1 MPESTSFANVS
12 LLITHYNR
20 SASLERL
27 LKAFAGL
34 QCSFGEIIVSD
45 DGSKPEHIEFIKGL
59 LQQYKFT
66 LLTVPKNK
74 GLGNNNNKGH
84 DAVKTPYT
92 LYVQEDFVPKP
103 AFPEHFRDAL
113 DIMEED
119 KSIDIARFY
128 AYYRFPWLK
137 PLKKGFDLMHFK
149 IWYPGHMK
157 FFYYSDHPHLK
168 RRDFLEKFGRYR
180 ENCNSDVTEHSMCIS
195 FVKKKGKGIYYH
207 NFTELFD
214 QVNSSSEPSTAEF
227 RTQWQN
233 KKSLPILL
241 LRQLYLQY
249 KNAKLTKE
257 YILHK

>member
-1 MPESTSFANVS
+1 MSAPVFYEKVT

-20 SASLERL
+20 SASLARL
-27 LKAFAGL
+27 LKAFAEL
-34 QCSFGEIIVSD
+34 NCRFGEIIVSD
-45 DGSKPEHIEFIKGL
+45 DGSKPEHLDVIKS
-59 LQQYKFT
+59 LQNSYTFT

-103 AFPEHFRDAL
+103 VFPAHFSDAL
-113 DIMEED
+113 AFMEED
-119 KSIDIARFY
+119 ESIDIARFY
-128 AYYRFPWLK
+128 AYQLFPYLT
-137 PLKKGFDLMHFK
+137 PYKKGFDLMRFK

-157 FFYYSDHPHLK
+157 FFSYSDHPHLK
-168 RRDFLEKFGRYR
+168 RRNFLEKFGRYR

-195 FVKKKGKGIYYH
+195 FVKNKGKGIYYRD
-207 NFTELFD
+207 FTSLFD
-214 QVNSSSEPSTAEF
+214 QMNSSDEPSTAAF

-233 KKSLPILL
+233 KKTLPVLF

-249 KNAKLTKE
+249 KTAKLTKE
-257 YILHK
+257 YIAHK